1 MWSHIFKNIWRDI
14 AFSEEEFIGKN
25 IRVGYKNF
33 SLLSPHI
40 HVPSK
45 YVKKLLNIKIIIR

>member
-25 IRVGYKNF
+25 ITVGYKNF

-40 HVPSK
+40 HVP
-45 YVKKLLNIKIIIR
+45 